1 MAKQSLRARI
11 DALAAPLRS
20 PLAPLLGVVFCLLI
34 GMGMVFSILA
44 VYVQSL
50 GAGPSMVGVMLGT
63 FGGARL
69 AVNLPAGIAS
79 ERFGRRAVMLGG
91 LVLLT
96 IGSFG
101 AAATT
106 QIPLLLACLFAQ
118 GAGTS
123 AFVTAALAAVADLGT
138 AETRMRDMAAYQSA
152 QLAGISI
159 GPALGGFAVGAG
171 GFAAVFLLQGAMVV
185 AALALMSYSRA
196 IGTARPARNAGSAG
210 AGRAR
215 MPDGALAL
223 GAVTY
228 GAFFARVAA
237 NWVVMP
243 LIARESLGMSLQSI
257 GVLLTLGAVASFVV
271 LPLSSRAAQRVG
283 RRAIVI
289 AANLATIVSLAL
301 LAGVHSVPVLWV
313 VGILLGA
320 TSGLAV
326 PTLSAITADSAR
338 PGQLGA
344 AMGFMRTMTDLGI
357 VTGPMA
363 VGFVIDRLGLGYP
376 GGLAAAALVLA
387 AATVIFMFNT
397 PRSGVAPP

>member
-1 MAKQSLRARI
+1 M
-11 DALAAPLRS
+11 RS
-20 PLAPLLGVVFCLLI
+20 KLAPLLGVVFCLLI

-50 GAGPSMVGVMLGT
+50 GAGPSMVGVMLGA

-96 IGSFG
+96 LGSFG
-101 AAATT
+101 AAATPS
-106 QIPLLLACLFAQ
+106 IPLLLGCLFAQ

-138 AETRMRDMAAYQSA
+138 PESRMRDMAAYQSA

-159 GPALGGFAVGAG
+159 GPAVGGFAVAAG
-171 GFAAVFLLQGAMVV
+171 GFAAVFIAQGTMVV
-185 AALALMSYSRA
+185 LALALLAVNAS
-196 IGTARPARNAGSAG
+196 IGTARRPAESSL
-210 AGRAR
+210 AR
-215 MPDGALAL
+215 GGGTRIPEGALSL
-223 GAVTY
+223 GVVTY
-228 GAFFARVAA
+228 GVFFARIAA
-237 NWVVMP
+237 NWVLMP
-243 LIARESLGMSLQSI
+243 LIAREALGMSLESI
-257 GVLLTLGAVASFVV
+257 GVLLTLGAVASFAV
-271 LPLSSRAAQRVG
+271 LPLSARAAARLG
-283 RRAIVI
+283 RRAMVI
-289 AANLATIVSLAL
+289 GTNLATIVTLVL

-313 VGILLGA
+313 TGILLGA

-357 VTGPMA
+357 VTGPIA

-376 GGLAAAALVLA
+376 GGLGAAALLLG
-387 AATVIFMFNT
+387 AATIVFALWA
-397 PRSGVAPP
+397 PRGGGAPR

>member
-1 MAKQSLRARI
+1 M
-11 DALAAPLRS
+11 
-20 PLAPLLGVVFCLLI
+20 APLLGVVFCLLI

-50 GAGPSMVGVMLGT
+50 GAGPGMVGVMLGT

-79 ERFGRRAVMLGG
+79 ERFGRRMVMLGG
-91 LVLLT
+91 LILLT

-123 AFVTAALAAVADLGT
+123 AFVTASLAAVADLGT
-138 AETRMRDMAAYQSA
+138 PETRMRDMAAYQSA

-159 GPALGGFAVGAG
+159 GPALGGFAVGIG
-171 GFAAVFLLQGAMVV
+171 GFAAVFLLQGTMVV
-185 AALALMSYSRA
+185 VALALMGYSRT
-196 IGTARPARNAGSAG
+196 IGATRPAPGAAKGAG
-210 AGRAR
+210 GRAR
-215 MPDGALAL
+215 VPDGALAL
-223 GAVTY
+223 GAATY
-228 GAFFARVAA
+228 GVFFARVAS

-243 LIARESLGMSLQSI
+243 LIAREALGMSVEAI
-257 GVLLTLGAVASFVV
+257 GVLLTLGAVASFAV
-271 LPLSSRAAQRVG
+271 LPLSSRAAQRLG

-289 AANLATIVSLAL
+289 GANLATIVSLAL
-301 LAGVHSVPVLWV
+301 LAGVHSVSVLWV

-326 PTLSAITADSAR
+326 PTLSAITADAAK

-376 GGLAAAALVLA
+376 GGLAAAALMLA
-387 AATVIFMFNT
+387 AVTVVFT
-397 PRSGVAPP
+397 VSAPRTGGAAR